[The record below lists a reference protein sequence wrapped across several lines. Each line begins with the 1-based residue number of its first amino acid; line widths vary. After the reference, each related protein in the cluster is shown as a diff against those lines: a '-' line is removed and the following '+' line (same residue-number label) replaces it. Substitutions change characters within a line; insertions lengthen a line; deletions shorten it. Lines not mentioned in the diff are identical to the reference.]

1 MQTLPVTLKVLLIV
15 YVSTCAIY
23 DLRFRRIPNWLNVAG
38 LSMGLIL
45 NAVLLHWTGLL
56 DSGCGLML
64 ALIVYLPLY
73 LLSALGAGDV
83 KLMAAIGAIA
93 GPRDWFFIFL
103 ATCVVGGVL
112 GFCVAVAKRRLNE
125 TLLNTSSLASSLLH
139 FRVPRISMPSL
150 NVGDPK
156 ALKLPHG
163 FSIAVGSIAF
173 LLFEKTILKG

>member
-1 MQTLPVTLKVLLIV
+1 MQTLPVALKVLLIV
-15 YVSTCAIY
+15 YVLTCAGY
-23 DLRFRRIPNWLNVAG
+23 DLRFRRIPNWLNLAG

-45 NAVLLHWTGLL
+45 NGLLLHWTGLL

-64 ALIVYLPLY
+64 AVIVYLPLY

-93 GPRDWFFIFL
+93 GPRDWLYIFL
-103 ATCVVGGVL
+103 ATCLAGGVL

-139 FRVPRISMPSL
+139 FRAPRMTVPSL
-150 NVGDPK
+150 SVGDPN

-163 FSIAVGSIAF
+163 FSIAVGAITF
-173 LLFEKTILKG
+173 LLLEKTILNG

>member
-1 MQTLPVTLKVLLIV
+1 MQTLPLALKVLLIV
-15 YVSTCAIY
+15 YVLTCAAY
-23 DLRFRRIPNWLNVAG
+23 DLRFRRIPNWLNIAG

-45 NAVLLHWTGLL
+45 NVLLLHWTGLL

-64 ALIVYLPLY
+64 AVIVYLPLY

-93 GPRDWFFIFL
+93 GPRDWFYIFL
-103 ATCVVGGVL
+103 ATCLAGGVL

-125 TLLNTSSLASSLLH
+125 TLLNTSSLASSLIH
-139 FRVPRISMPSL
+139 FRAPRMATPSL
-150 NVGDPK
+150 SLADPK

-163 FSIAVGSIAF
+163 FSIAVGAIAF
-173 LLFEKTILKG
+173 LLMEKTILNG

>member
-1 MQTLPVTLKVLLIV
+1 MQTLPLALKVLLIV
-15 YVSTCAIY
+15 YVLMCAAY
-23 DLRFRRIPNWLNVAG
+23 DLRFRRIPNWLNMAG
-38 LSMGLIL
+38 LAMGLIL
-45 NAVLLHWTGLL
+45 NTLLLHWTGLL

-64 ALIVYLPLY
+64 AVIVYLPLY

-93 GPRDWFFIFL
+93 GPLDWFYIFL
-103 ATCVVGGVL
+103 ATCVAGGVL

-139 FRVPRISMPSL
+139 FRAPRMAMPSL
-150 NVGDPK
+150 SVGDPN

-163 FSIAVGSIAF
+163 FTIAVGAVAF
-173 LLFEKTILKG
+173 LLMEKTILKG